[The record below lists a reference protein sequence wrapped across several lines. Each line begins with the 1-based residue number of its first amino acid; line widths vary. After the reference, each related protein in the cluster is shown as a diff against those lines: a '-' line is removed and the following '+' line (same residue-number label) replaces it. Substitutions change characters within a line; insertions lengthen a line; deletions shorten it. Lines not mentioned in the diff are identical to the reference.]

1 MSRTA
6 RNFSKIQPQMSQSCD
21 ISNIGA
27 FRLLSE
33 QENRKDRAFPNLRSY
48 PDIAALQGDNFTGQ
62 IQPDPDPLHIMYGVL
77 PVKPFEDCSL
87 VLLWNPNASVG
98 NVNLQIHFPCLHLHM
113 NLTARRCVLHGV
125 VQNIKQRF
133 ARPLP
138 VMARLQMLRAIHLDV
153 DLFLFG
159 TQQDTAQCSREGII
173 NRLLLFLQ
181 RDNARF
187 QPGGLYHGLHKKV
200 QFVKLACLRRQKFL
214 LLLRRNVLL
223 H

>member
-98 NVNLQIHFPCLHLHM
+98 NGFFPIPFFTFFIYFV
-113 NLTARRCVLHGV
+113 LTL
-125 VQNIKQRF
+125 
-133 ARPLP
+133 
-138 VMARLQMLRAIHLDV
+138 
-153 DLFLFG
+153 
-159 TQQDTAQCSREGII
+159 
-173 NRLLLFLQ
+173 
-181 RDNARF
+181 
-187 QPGGLYHGLHKKV
+187 
-200 QFVKLACLRRQKFL
+200 
-214 LLLRRNVLL
+214 
-223 H
+223 